1 MMRRAISK
9 EFHLRGGH
17 YTFGKAH
24 VFDDWWKEKQ
34 AAFARDRAARIA
46 AAAAAAAVAAA
57 AGIAVAATAA
67 AAVGGA
73 VV

>member
-1 MMRRAISK
+1 MEADCDVMRRAISK

-34 AAFARDRAARIA
+34 AAFARDRAAHIA
-46 AAAAAAAVAAA
+46 QQRRQRQR
-57 AGIAVAATAA
+57 
-67 AAVGGA
+67 
-73 VV
+73 